1 MDVKYQVEDWIEA
14 LPELRMLF
22 NEHWEEIALD
32 QDAIK
37 LEPDYTTYATLA
49 VQDALHLVTARSDG
63 LIVGYHLSI
72 IKPHLHYKSSLTC
85 FTDVFFLKKDYR
97 KGVIGYKLLK
107 FFRDSVK
114 AKGVQ
119 KVYMGTKLH
128 LDLGPMLERL
138 GFHPIERIYSQ
149 VFHD

>member
-1 MDVKYQVEDWIEA
+1 MIEYAVEDWLEA

-32 QDAIK
+32 QDSIK
-37 LEPDYTTYATLA
+37 LEPDYTTYANLA
-49 VQDALHLVTARSDG
+49 VSDALHLVTARADG

-97 KGVIGYKLLK
+97 KGVIGYKLIK

-114 AKGVQ
+114 EKGVQ

-128 LDLGPMLERL
+128 LDLGPLLERL
-138 GFHPIERIYSQ
+138 GFTPIERIYSQ